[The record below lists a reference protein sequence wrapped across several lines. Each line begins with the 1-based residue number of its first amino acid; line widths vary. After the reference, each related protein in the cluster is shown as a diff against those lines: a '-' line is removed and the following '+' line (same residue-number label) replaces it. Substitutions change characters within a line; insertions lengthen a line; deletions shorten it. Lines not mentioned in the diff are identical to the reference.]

1 MAIDYIKIDPTQTA
15 ATQANLLKS
24 YIATLRQ
31 AYNLGQQT
39 IAIMGHNNDGVT
51 FTSLE
56 ALFGLPAGKGQTVF
70 NFVNGSFGTMN
81 GTFQTADV
89 KNLTETVG

>member
-1 MAIDYIKIDPTQTA
+1 MAIDYIKIDATQTA
-15 ATQANLLKS
+15 ATQAPLLKS

-31 AYNLGQQT
+31 AYNLGQQA

-51 FTSLE
+51 FTALE
-56 ALFGLPAGKGQTVF
+56 TLFGLPTGKGQTVF